1 MPDHT
6 PSTIQDTEAL
16 ATGSSEARPDLG
28 ALRARLDDID
38 NAIHDLLMERAQVV
52 EGVARSGKTA
62 AFRPGR
68 EASILRRLVGR
79 HSGQLPAQTLVRM
92 WREMLAGTTAMQA
105 PINVAVYDPSLSR
118 AVTAMAREH
127 FGVLTQTLEHPAV
140 EAALGAVRSGDAA
153 VAVLSFPLTEATW
166 HSLLNGTPRLYVVA
180 RLPFWI
186 SRRDHVPYADAVAV
200 ASAAPDASGAAS
212 GGDHSFITAPPQG
225 INGDMKLIA
234 DHGTILEVEGWI
246 DANNPGL
253 PPGSEF
259 LGGYAIP
266 MGGDTA

>member
-1 MPDHT
+1 MKAAT
-6 PSTIQDTEAL
+6 NRQQWYVTISRGRKGIRIFTSDKEQ
-16 ATGSSEARPDLG
+16 
-28 ALRARLDDID
+28 LRE
-38 NAIHDLLMERAQVV
+38 N
-52 EGVARSGKTA
+52 VARSGKTA

-127 FGVLTQTLEHPAV
+127 FGVLTQTLEHPSV

-212 GGDHSFITAPPQG
+212 GGASGAASGGDHSFITAPPQG

-246 DANNPGL
+246 DASNPRL
-253 PPGSEF
+253 PAGAKF